1 MSITFWL
8 KAYSAVALL
17 LSLLIY
23 RDVSGLG
30 DFTFNYI
37 FIGNHQKLGRGKE
50 ELLPR
55 GSEESLALPTYR
67 IWTSSLQN

>member
-17 LSLLIY
+17 LSLLTY

-37 FIGNHQKLGRGKE
+37 FTSNHQKLGRDKE
-50 ELLPR
+50 ELFPR
-55 GSEESLALPTYR
+55 GSEESMALPTYR

>member
-8 KAYSAVALL
+8 KAYSTVALL
-17 LSLLIY
+17 RSLLIY

-30 DFTFNYI
+30 DFTFNYV
-37 FIGNHQKLGRGKE
+37 FNKKLGRGKE
-50 ELLPR
+50 ELFPR
-55 GSEESLALPTYR
+55 GSEESMALLTYR

>member
-8 KAYSAVALL
+8 KAYSTVALL
-17 LSLLIY
+17 RSLLIY

-30 DFTFNYI
+30 DFTFNYV
-37 FIGNHQKLGRGKE
+37 FTKKLGRGKE
-50 ELLPR
+50 ELFPR
-55 GSEESLALPTYR
+55 GSEESMALLTYR